1 MLKGG
6 RRFTT
11 AKKVFF
17 LAGSKEK
24 KKPYIK
30 QSLMMT
36 DSDKSSLS
44 VGVVSLEIVC
54 QVVSKLKNMPSLPF

>member
-1 MLKGG
+1 
-6 RRFTT
+6 
-11 AKKVFF
+11 